1 LLWFL
6 YDFYYYLK
14 GTVDTLDKNPIKVQI
29 NKKNEQLAL
38 RLFYKESIFSNESY
52 DINKKDFNI
61 NLKDVLKGSDFQY
74 STKITLNEGLNG
86 VLVKNVDKIDFS
98 SALDIFKWE
107 NKKRSLTLFENL
119 TAFLLSALR
128 GIAAVGIK
136 DPNVT
141 FLRGIEIGTRE
152 VESGIKIGASL
163 TVLGTLGVTT
173 DGVIFI

>member
-1 LLWFL
+1 MLWFL
-6 YDFYYYLK
+6 YEFYYYLK

-52 DINKKDFNI
+52 DMNKKDFNI

-74 STKITLNEGLNG
+74 STKITLNEGSNG

-119 TAFLLSALR
+119 TVFFLSALR
-128 GIAAVGIK
+128 GIATVGVK

-141 FLRGIEIGTRE
+141 FLRGI
-152 VESGIKIGASL
+152 
-163 TVLGTLGVTT
+163 
-173 DGVIFI
+173 